1 MAIDE
6 QPSVR
11 TSGTLEPVAVTAN
24 QTDAKVPLWRR
35 LLIGT
40 NSGPEPASSG
50 SSIPEND
57 VAKTKPEKWSMGV
70 LNDRQTDEVPGSI
83 LLMSNTKRNEP
94 LGLRNAPA
102 RTSASSLPSP
112 FPPGS
117 RSGSAR
123 PSVRRHLSGNSAEK
137 KKTKDGKFIL
147 EPQPEDSM
155 NDPLNWPSWR
165 RDVAL
170 LSLGFY
176 CMLGGGMTPVLAAAF
191 DDVADTYDVSIPQVA
206 LTTGLYMMG
215 LGVGSVVFSPTAIL
229 FGKRPVYLMGIML
242 FIVSAVW
249 CAVSPNYASL
259 VVARIFMGLA
269 VSPVECLPSATIAE
283 IFYLHE
289 RAYRLG
295 IYTLLLLSGKNLI
308 PLVSAAIVQGLSWRW
323 VFWVVAIVVGFCFV
337 LMFLFVPETFW
348 DRTPRPRT
356 RRTGITGLSRV
367 FHPTSSS
374 HEEKGALSTGG
385 DGASDMRR
393 LAIGNSAL
401 GAGSGRAT
409 IAERRQQRNAQ
420 HVGFADQA
428 QEESEGSAEKD
439 HALLAPESE
448 SHGDEEQRK
457 SRKDDSA
464 ECTKNATADVPRALS
479 PASHSFAAFVEP
491 RGEGPQ
497 TPGLHNFNS
506 PFYVANEKPGT
517 DYMKNEHDDSEVA
530 LGTPGSTGN
539 NPESATTI
547 VTSPE
552 PRPQQYTT
560 YLRTQPPKTYRQ
572 TLKPWN
578 GKLRHENWLK
588 VAIRPFILFA
598 YPSILWSTLVYSL
611 SIGWLIV
618 LSESVSTIFE
628 NKATYNF
635 TPLQAGLIYVSPFIG
650 GVLGTAV
657 AGKVSD
663 VIVRYM
669 SRRNGGVYEPEFR
682 LVMAIP
688 IAVATC
694 IGLMGYG
701 WSAEEKDN
709 WIVPTVFF
717 GVISFGCALGST
729 TSITFAVDS
738 YRQYAG
744 EALVTLN
751 FSKNI
756 FHGLVFSLFFNR
768 WLSAD
773 GFKTTFVAIG
783 CIQLACLLTT
793 VPMYI
798 YGKRA
803 RMWTVR
809 KNLMEKF

>member
-1 MAIDE
+1 MASKE
-6 QPSVR
+6 QLSGLSLRPSESVP
-11 TSGTLEPVAVTAN
+11 GDQAE
-24 QTDAKVPLWRR
+24 AKTPFWKRML
-35 LLIGT
+35 G
-40 NSGPEPASSG
+40 GQEPASSG
-50 SSIPEND
+50 SSVDQEDGN
-57 VAKTKPEKWSMGV
+57 KGKPEKWSMGV

-83 LLMSNTKRNEP
+83 LLMSNTKHNEP

-112 FPPGS
+112 FPPSSG
-117 RSGSAR
+117 SGSAR
-123 PSVRRHLSGNSAEK
+123 PSSRRQLSGHSVEEK
-137 KKTKDGKFIL
+137 KKTKDGKIIL
-147 EPQPEDSM
+147 EPQPEESM

-176 CMLGGGMTPVLAAAF
+176 CMLGGGMTPVLAAGF
-191 DDVADTYDVSIPQVA
+191 KEVAATYDVSIPQVA

-229 FGKRPVYLMGIML
+229 FGKRPVYLVGIVL

-259 VVARIFMGLA
+259 VVARVFMGLA

-308 PLVSAAIVQGLSWRW
+308 PLVSAAIIQGLSWRW
-323 VFWVVAIVVGFCFV
+323 VFWIVAMVVGFCFV

-348 DRTPRPRT
+348 DRTPRPRS
-356 RRTGITGLSRV
+356 RILRPGLAGLSRI
-367 FHPTSSS
+367 FHHTSNAQD
-374 HEEKGALSTGG
+374 EKGGLSAGG
-385 DGASDMRR
+385 DGPSDMRR
-393 LAIGNSAL
+393 LAIGNSASA
-401 GAGSGRAT
+401 AGSGRAT

-428 QEESEGSAEKD
+428 QKESEDSSEKD
-439 HALLAPESE
+439 DAVLIPESKPQ
-448 SHGDEEQRK
+448 GDEDGRT
-457 SRKDDSA
+457 SRKGDQA
-464 ECTKNATADVPRALS
+464 EGAQYAGEEVPRSLS
-479 PASHSFAAFVEP
+479 PASHKFAARIEP

-506 PFYVANEKPGT
+506 PFYVATEKPGT
-517 DYMKNEHDDSEVA
+517 DYLKNEHEGSEVIPE
-530 LGTPGSTGN
+530 TPGSTGTN
-539 NPESATTI
+539 RETAATS
-547 VTSPE
+547 VGSPV
-552 PRPQQYTT
+552 PGPQRYTT
-560 YLRTQPPKTYRQ
+560 YLRTQPAKTYAQ

-635 TPLQAGLIYVSPFIG
+635 TPLQAGLVYVSPFIG

-663 VIVRYM
+663 LIVRYM

-688 IAVATC
+688 VTIATC

-701 WSAEEKDN
+701 WSAQERDN

-717 GVISFGCALGST
+717 GIISFGCALGST

-768 WLSAD
+768 WLDAD
-773 GFKTTFVAIG
+773 GMKNTFVAIG
-783 CIQLACLLTT
+783 GIQLACLTTT

-798 YGKRA
+798 FGKRA

-809 KNLMEKF
+809 KNFMEKF